1 MIMMK
6 VERERVK
13 LVKMTEDDDGYMD
26 ASPAERVSFVW
37 ELTAELWSLRGDK
50 RAERRLQ
57 RDVTNLVRQRG

>member
-1 MIMMK
+1 MGMMR

-13 LVKMTEDDDGYMD
+13 LVKMAEDDDYVD

-37 ELTAELWSLRGDK
+37 ELTAEMWSLRGD
-50 RAERRLQ
+50 RCAERRLQ

>member
-1 MIMMK
+1 MGMMR

-13 LVKMTEDDDGYMD
+13 LVKMAEDDDYVD
-26 ASPAERVSFVW
+26 TSPAERVSFVW
-37 ELTAELWSLRGDK
+37 ELTAEVWSLRGDR